1 MSAELFHGGRLRQA
15 AQHYAIPREQ
25 WLDLSTG
32 INPNGW
38 PVPALPPDSWRRLP
52 EEGDG
57 LEAAA
62 AAYYGTEQ
70 LLPVAG
76 SQAAIQLLPQLRP
89 TSRVALLTPAYAEH
103 ARAWQAA
110 GHQVSELASEAIAA
124 RLDEFEVVVVL
135 NPNNPSG
142 ERFSQMQLRDWHA
155 RLAARRGWLVID
167 EAFID
172 ATPQQSLA
180 PQCGSDGL
188 IVLRS
193 LGKFFGL
200 AGVRVGFLLAW
211 PALLEAARLRLG
223 PWSVSGPSR
232 EVARRA
238 LQDRGWQQAMR
249 QQLHAQTGRLQQL
262 LREHGL
268 APSGGSALFQWLR
281 RDDALLWHEALAQ
294 RAILTRP
301 FAAPRAL
308 RFGLPG
314 TEGEW
319 QRLATALEEI
329 SSALTHHKE
338 RRSCNAS

>member
-1 MSAELFHGGRLRQA
+1 MSAELFHGGRLRAA
-15 AQHYAIPREQ
+15 AQRYATPREQ

-32 INPNGW
+32 INPHGW
-38 PVPALPPDSWRRLP
+38 PVPALPAECWQRLP

-57 LEAAA
+57 LEQAA
-62 AAYYGTEQ
+62 AAYYGTAQ
-70 LLPVAG
+70 LLAVAG

-89 TSRVALLTPAYAEH
+89 PCRVALLAPAYAEH
-103 ARAWQAA
+103 ARAWRAA
-110 GHQVSELASEAIAA
+110 GHQVHELASDAIAA
-124 RLDEFEVVVVL
+124 RLDEFAVVVVL

-142 ERFSQMQLRDWHA
+142 ERFTPAQLCDWQA
-155 RLAARRGWLVID
+155 RLAARGGWLVID

-172 ATPQQSLA
+172 ATPAQSLA
-180 PQCGSDGL
+180 PHCGRDGL

-211 PALLEAARLRLG
+211 PALLEAARQRLG

-232 EVARRA
+232 EVARLA
-238 LQDRGWQQAMR
+238 LADVEWQQRMR
-249 QQLHAQTGRLQQL
+249 AALPRAAARLQQL
-262 LREHGL
+262 LRDHGL

-301 FAAPRAL
+301 FETPAV

-314 TEGEW
+314 SEAEW
-319 QRLATALEEI
+319 QRLATALHEI
-329 SSALTHHKE
+329 NSELTNNRE
-338 RRSCNAS
+338 SRPCCAS